1 MTSLVALLVA
11 SLAASVEALAAGG
24 PVSGVPGS
32 LVLLSG
38 ASGSV
43 GGVPAVLPSG
53 LPVPGVPLQGTG
65 GALDAV
71 LWPLYWLLDGWSAL
85 CFRLASLT
93 GLEVLQYQFM
103 HRALL
108 VGLCIGVMAP
118 LIGTFLV
125 HRQLALIGDALAHTA
140 FAGVAVGLFL
150 NAVLDL
156 GVSPYLTAVVV
167 AMVAALL
174 IELISE
180 ATDAYNDVSMAI
192 VLSTGFALGTVLIS
206 LNAGGLAVSVDQY
219 LFGNLST
226 VSRENAAILLVLFGV
241 IVATVAVTRNQL
253 LYVTFDEVAAEVAGI
268 PVVWYNRV
276 MVTLT
281 ALVVVGA
288 MQIMGVILV
297 AAMLVVPVAG
307 AAQVARSFSGAL
319 LASVVLAELA
329 VLLGIGIAYYAEA
342 TAGGVVVLT
351 AVAIYA
357 AAVVAGKLLATRRD
371 ETTVETG
378 RIGADAGDVGS
389 D

>member
-1 MTSLVALLVA
+1 MIAGLLA
-11 SLAASVEALAAGG
+11 
-24 PVSGVPGS
+24 
-32 LVLLSG
+32 
-38 ASGSV
+38 
-43 GGVPAVLPSG
+43 
-53 LPVPGVPLQGTG
+53 PLQTG
-65 GALDAV
+65 AFDTLLA
-71 LWPLYWLLDGWSAL
+71 PLYWLLAQWSAAM
-85 CFRLASLT
+85 FWLAGAT
-93 GLEVLQYQFM
+93 GLELLSYQFM
-103 HRALL
+103 HRAIL

-150 NAVLDL
+150 NAVLDF

-167 AMVAALL
+167 AMIAALL

-192 VLSTGFALGTVLIS
+192 VLSTGFALGTTLIS
-206 LNAGGLAVSVDQY
+206 INAGGLAVGVNQY

-226 VSRENAAILLVLFGV
+226 VSAENAAILLVLFGV
-241 IVATVAVTRNQL
+241 IVATVGLTRNQL
-253 LYVTFDEVAAEVAGI
+253 LYVTFDETAAEVSGLS
-268 PVVWYNRV
+268 VDWYNRV
-276 MVTLT
+276 TVMLT

-307 AAQVARSFSGAL
+307 ATQVSRSFSESIL
-319 LASVVLAELA
+319 VSVVLAEVA
-329 VLLGIGIAYYAEA
+329 VLLGIGVAYYGEA
-342 TAGGVVVLT
+342 TAGGVIVLV

-357 AAVVAGKLLATRRD
+357 LAVVVGKVQTAVGEDSTP
-371 ETTVETG
+371 EIG
-378 RIGADAGDVGS
+378 RIDADDADTTA

>member
-1 MTSLVALLVA
+1 MT
-11 SLAASVEALAAGG
+11 
-24 PVSGVPGS
+24 GS
-32 LVLLSG
+32 FDVLLQS
-38 ASGSV
+38 S
-43 GGVPAVLPSG
+43 PLDTVL
-53 LPVPGVPLQGTG
+53 
-65 GALDAV
+65 A
-71 LWPLYWLLDGWSAL
+71 PLYWLLEIWSGAMYWL
-85 CFRLASLT
+85 YELT
-93 GLEVLQYQFM
+93 GIEFLQYAFM
-103 HRALL
+103 HRAIL
-108 VGLCIGVMAP
+108 VGLCVGVMAP

-150 NAVLDL
+150 NAVLNL
-156 GVSPYLTAVVV
+156 GVSPYLTAIVV

-206 LNAGGLAVSVDQY
+206 INAGGLAVGVNQY

-226 VSRENAAILLVLFGV
+226 VSAENAALLLVLFGV
-241 IVATVAVTRNQL
+241 IVATVALTRNQL
-253 LYVTFDEVAAEVAGI
+253 LYVTFDETAAAVSGLS
-268 PVVWYNRV
+268 VSWYNRV
-276 MVTLT
+276 MVMLT

-307 AAQVARSFSGAL
+307 AAQFSRSFTQSL

-329 VLLGIGIAYYAEA
+329 VLIGIAVSYYGEA
-342 TAGGVVVLT
+342 TAGGVIVLV
-351 AVAIYA
+351 AVAIY
-357 AAVVAGKLLATRRD
+357 VVNVAIGKLQSA
-371 ETTVETG
+371 
-378 RIGADAGDVGS
+378 AGDTTTPELESITTEETQTSS